1 MEIYLNENLFACW
14 GDDLPPSVNSMSR
27 AESSR
32 LYKPVSVIRWEEMLQ
47 HEVKKMGCGVPLFP
61 SGPLHALFC
70 WIGDRADIDN
80 RLKSAMDA
88 MNGVVYSDDSVI
100 ALLTAL
106 KLSGRKGFLCCVSK
120 NPFSLVSGLSG
131 SPEAIAETV

>member
-1 MEIYLNENLFACW
+1 MY
-14 GDDLPPSVNSMSR
+14 R
-27 AESSR
+27 AVSSR

-100 ALLTAL
+100 ASLTAL

-120 NPFSLVSGLSG
+120 NPFRLVSGLPG
-131 SPEAIAETV
+131 SPEAIAEMLKKGEL